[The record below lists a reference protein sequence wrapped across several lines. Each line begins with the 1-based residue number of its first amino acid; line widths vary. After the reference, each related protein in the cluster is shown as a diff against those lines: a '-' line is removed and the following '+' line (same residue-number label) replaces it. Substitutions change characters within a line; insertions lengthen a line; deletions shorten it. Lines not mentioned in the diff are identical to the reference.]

1 MYDKYERSFGKI
13 TTHSKVMTI
22 NLKFFNEF
30 IFLWMLKKKKW
41 EMVDALNEVLKVLK
55 SNSKVLS
62 DKTFNIFIHPD

>member
-1 MYDKYERSFGKI
+1 MDVE
-13 TTHSKVMTI
+13 
-22 NLKFFNEF
+22 
-30 IFLWMLKKKKW
+30 KKKW